1 MPPKQPPPPLN
12 PIETIKQCLTAS
24 SCSVSTVS
32 LLADTLRGAPATT
45 TKTAKT
51 TKTTTTK
58 KTVAAKDA
66 GLPILDRSRLAVE
79 VINTTLRALSD
90 AAKSTDPKSEAVPV
104 KAKAST
110 GRAGS
115 KVLQSRSGNSDA
127 ATQDP
132 QDAIDYL
139 AECCSASISFLISV
153 ENAEGVPTMQP
164 LQTENARLSLLTKL
178 LQLGRFE
185 RALEE
190 LKQLKRRLQ
199 VTMGVAVSADL
210 SGDKA
215 SVAKTT
221 GKLSAKTKATG
232 KENGIKNESLS
243 SQDELVMLLEFPDIS
258 VSSAAFPLVI
268 SFQLAVLR
276 CIAGLKR
283 TESIESLVPAFSS
296 PYNPLACIK
305 TLAKSSAPKALSNV
319 SSLSQIMASLS
330 SLSSLDINTA
340 FALQMIH
347 VESLVFL
354 QQLCPEDKKKS
365 LWSVFEKYLATYIKS
380 FQSEESKSKRDRYII
395 VRDAVSRMTK
405 QLNPKD
411 DTTLPLEIYKLVS
424 WAASEANIANECMKL
439 TEEWLL
445 ALQKVGT
452 DADAALIVL
461 CAVRLAVLDLKI
473 LRASQPEKA
482 IPDSS
487 RLDTLEAKIAL
498 AVSGLS
504 TISRGRKPDL
514 ELLLQESGQLRRYS
528 LSLLTSLP
536 GDGRRIIE
544 ALDPVSRANEQRIRR
559 LSDVAFKSVLQFL
572 RKFISMGILPSDQSR
587 ISSILHPAIDTIL
600 STLIWG
606 FEPEIQESWN
616 NAEDLLAECS
626 AAAKAL
632 EKAIPGYTDTSYE
645 KISNV
650 YYQLCLLYRKVP
662 GAEIQATRALRR
674 SVSIMDD
681 RSPPELQAASVAR
694 KYQILGST
702 YFAARD
708 YPRASHAFLLSLQT
722 VAKTGLLENLSTS
735 IISGEPISRLIAA
748 GDKDTVMLSTVI
760 TGLVKICMK
769 PHNVD
774 TSFPS
779 LRFDFDPPLSPS
791 SRGLLLEWS
800 LLLTLDSIED
810 DGAVV
815 RVVAERLLDIY
826 ELEEMPIR
834 RSRVVAELVGLSVD
848 RPEMLNPEVVRG
860 LVEEVWDW
868 ATGVQAGDYDEDAR
882 MAQWRDDTVASCGVG
897 LGLLIWGEDSGKEM
911 VCRGF
916 QLWEDI
922 VRKAESWEM
931 VREKIEDPQK
941 VIRRLEMAQEFWD
954 MKGETDLRVATLEL
968 LLEFRK
974 LEQPVD
980 INALTSTYTRLG
992 LLYLRLGFSGKSGIA
1007 ILKAQSLI
1015 SKHPDLIT
1023 TVTRLEWHLAY
1034 TEYLVSIGNLDK
1046 GVKYFEEANALAAK
1060 DEELAGAKASGA
1072 KIAKRVMVNRMV
1084 ADAAYVT
1091 SLIAFEKGNAN
1102 ESLIHARRCVRLNS
1116 RAWAGLEN
1124 LGSRIPGVLPIDPS
1138 ALPPSSGGPGP
1149 QQHTTTHEA
1158 LNLPLLWPLVSS
1170 LHLGYLQTAFIY
1182 RHLGMIRESIYFV
1195 QQALKT
1201 VEAVDAKRTIQ
1212 RTKLL
1217 LADLKIRCGEVEE
1230 GGKMLEEIGHIEDAR
1245 ARAVWE
1251 VAKGNLER
1259 LRGNWEEE
1267 LEAYKRAE
1275 KAVDEVIAQVAGPGV
1290 VMNGTEEVTEKLEKL
1305 EVTEG
1310 RAKTP
1315 TRRARTPTRK
1325 TTKSPAR
1332 GKSAAAV
1339 AAAAPVPAK
1348 ATASSVE
1355 AECTILL
1362 KQKGD
1367 IQRLIA
1373 RAQALR
1379 DQTDTAALTLE
1390 ASSKLP
1396 AGNQEVISQG
1406 LVEAMNYFQKAF
1418 SLVSSDP
1425 VFSSLQESTISL
1437 PSIAL
1442 EIARASLA
1450 PSPVKPTKGGRKQA
1464 VKKTMA
1470 FIEVLEQARDCL
1482 LRVHGKAMRSG
1493 SSTTVPKVA
1502 SLLTSTIILL
1512 SAMTDL
1518 KGRGPEHPLFAS
1530 YSLELQK
1537 ALSTQREKQVVEA
1550 EKLGSI
1556 LPETLQWPE
1565 LGSSKNSASSSAYVD
1580 ATPFEFASFRS
1591 EYIDILPRT
1600 WAAVSVTMSENKKEL
1615 YITRFQ
1621 AGQSQLMVRLPLSR
1635 HNNRDEYSDLIEYD
1649 AAIKELRDIIEK
1661 SNQSTHQ
1668 AKYMENKKDRAT
1680 WWTER
1685 QQLDDQLRDLLSGI
1699 EKGWLGGFKG
1709 IFSQYPKN
1717 PKLFSRFQSAFDKTL
1732 SKLPSRRAGK
1742 SKLKKPVDL
1751 DPRILELFI
1760 ALGNPEGQDLDEP
1773 LTDLLFFVIDILQF
1787 HGEGNAYDEI
1797 DLENMILSLTTAL
1810 AAYHEEAS
1818 LFPDQA
1824 TTETDHTILILD
1836 KSVQSLPWESLPCLR
1851 GRSVSRLPSLAALR
1865 SRILHMNPTIP
1876 GPQSRPGYYINRHL
1890 GGYILN
1896 PDNDL
1901 TNTLKTFSAPLS
1913 SLPGNWTRIIS
1924 RAPTESEFRDILL
1937 TTDLLLYFGHGSGA
1951 HYIPAKTIRKLDRC
1965 AVACIMGCSSGQL
1978 KEAGE
1983 FEPYGMVSN
1992 YLVAGA
1998 PAVLANLWDVTDR
2011 DIDRLTEVVFEDWG
2025 LHAEGKRG
2033 RVNVGK
2039 GRSLVEAVAKAR
2051 DVCTMKYLNGAA
2063 PVVYGVPS
2071 Y

>member
-1 MPPKQPPPPLN
+1 M
-12 PIETIKQCLTAS
+12 IASDRVLT
-24 SCSVSTVS
+24 
-32 LLADTLRGAPATT
+32 
-45 TKTAKT
+45 
-51 TKTTTTK
+51 
-58 KTVAAKDA
+58 
-66 GLPILDRSRLAVE
+66 
-79 VINTTLRALSD
+79 
-90 AAKSTDPKSEAVPV
+90 
-104 KAKAST
+104 
-110 GRAGS
+110 
-115 KVLQSRSGNSDA
+115 
-127 ATQDP
+127 
-132 QDAIDYL
+132 
-139 AECCSASISFLISV
+139 
-153 ENAEGVPTMQP
+153 
-164 LQTENARLSLLTKL
+164 
-178 LQLGRFE
+178 
-185 RALEE
+185 
-190 LKQLKRRLQ
+190 
-199 VTMGVAVSADL
+199 
-210 SGDKA
+210 
-215 SVAKTT
+215 
-221 GKLSAKTKATG
+221 
-232 KENGIKNESLS
+232 
-243 SQDELVMLLEFPDIS
+243 
-258 VSSAAFPLVI
+258 
-268 SFQLAVLR
+268 
-276 CIAGLKR
+276 
-283 TESIESLVPAFSS
+283 
-296 PYNPLACIK
+296 
-305 TLAKSSAPKALSNV
+305 
-319 SSLSQIMASLS
+319 
-330 SLSSLDINTA
+330 
-340 FALQMIH
+340 
-347 VESLVFL
+347 
-354 QQLCPEDKKKS
+354 
-365 LWSVFEKYLATYIKS
+365 
-380 FQSEESKSKRDRYII
+380 
-395 VRDAVSRMTK
+395 
-405 QLNPKD
+405 D
-411 DTTLPLEIYKLVS
+411 DT
-424 WAASEANIANECMKL
+424 
-439 TEEWLL
+439 
-445 ALQKVGT
+445 Q
-452 DADAALIVL
+452 
-461 CAVRLAVLDLKI
+461 
-473 LRASQPEKA
+473 
-482 IPDSS
+482 
-487 RLDTLEAKIAL
+487 
-498 AVSGLS
+498 
-504 TISRGRKPDL
+504 
-514 ELLLQESGQLRRYS
+514 
-528 LSLLTSLP
+528 
-536 GDGRRIIE
+536 
-544 ALDPVSRANEQRIRR
+544 
-559 LSDVAFKSVLQFL
+559 
-572 RKFISMGILPSDQSR
+572 
-587 ISSILHPAIDTIL
+587 
-600 STLIWG
+600 
-606 FEPEIQESWN
+606 
-616 NAEDLLAECS
+616 
-626 AAAKAL
+626 
-632 EKAIPGYTDTSYE
+632 
-645 KISNV
+645 
-650 YYQLCLLYRKVP
+650 
-662 GAEIQATRALRR
+662 
-674 SVSIMDD
+674 
-681 RSPPELQAASVAR
+681 
-694 KYQILGST
+694 
-702 YFAARD
+702 
-708 YPRASHAFLLSLQT
+708 
-722 VAKTGLLENLSTS
+722 
-735 IISGEPISRLIAA
+735 
-748 GDKDTVMLSTVI
+748 
-760 TGLVKICMK
+760 
-769 PHNVD
+769 
-774 TSFPS
+774 
-779 LRFDFDPPLSPS
+779 
-791 SRGLLLEWS
+791 
-800 LLLTLDSIED
+800 
-810 DGAVV
+810 
-815 RVVAERLLDIY
+815 
-826 ELEEMPIR
+826 
-834 RSRVVAELVGLSVD
+834 
-848 RPEMLNPEVVRG
+848 
-860 LVEEVWDW
+860 
-868 ATGVQAGDYDEDAR
+868 
-882 MAQWRDDTVASCGVG
+882 
-897 LGLLIWGEDSGKEM
+897 
-911 VCRGF
+911 
-916 QLWEDI
+916 
-922 VRKAESWEM
+922 
-931 VREKIEDPQK
+931 
-941 VIRRLEMAQEFWD
+941 
-954 MKGETDLRVATLEL
+954 
-968 LLEFRK
+968 
-974 LEQPVD
+974 
-980 INALTSTYTRLG
+980 
-992 LLYLRLGFSGKSGIA
+992 
-1007 ILKAQSLI
+1007 
-1015 SKHPDLIT
+1015 
-1023 TVTRLEWHLAY
+1023 
-1034 TEYLVSIGNLDK
+1034 
-1046 GVKYFEEANALAAK
+1046 
-1060 DEELAGAKASGA
+1060 
-1072 KIAKRVMVNRMV
+1072 
-1084 ADAAYVT
+1084 
-1091 SLIAFEKGNAN
+1091 GNAN

-1124 LGSRIPGVLPIDPS
+1124 LGSRITGLFPVDPS
-1138 ALPPSSGGPGP
+1138 GLPPSSGGSSP
-1149 QQHTTTHEA
+1149 QQHATTHEA

-1212 RTKLL
+1212 RTRLL

-1230 GGKMLEEIGHIEDAR
+1230 GGKMLEELGQIEDGR

-1267 LEAYKRAE
+1267 LEAYRRAE
-1275 KAVDEVIAQVAGPGV
+1275 KTVEGVIAQVAGAGA

-1310 RAKTP
+1310 KAKTP

-1332 GKSAAAV
+1332 GKAAAAV
-1339 AAAAPVPAK
+1339 AAAPVPAK

-1355 AECTILL
+1355 AECTALL

-1373 RAQALR
+1373 RSQALQ

-1390 ASSKLP
+1390 ESSKLP
-1396 AGNQEVISQG
+1396 AGNQEIISQG

-1464 VKKTMA
+1464 VKKTKA

-1482 LRVHGKAMRSG
+1482 LGVHGKAMRSG

-1502 SLLTSTIILL
+1502 SLLTSTIVLL

-1537 ALSTQREKQVVEA
+1537 ALSTQREKQVVEV

-1565 LGSSKNSASSSAYVD
+1565 LGSANNSASSSASGFACGSAYID

-1591 EYIDILPRT
+1591 EYIDIIPRP

-1621 AGQSQLMVRLPLSR
+1621 AGQSQLMVRLPLNR

-1668 AKYMENKKDRAT
+1668 AKYMENKNDRAT

-1742 SKLKKPVDL
+1742 SKPKKPVDL

-1797 DLENMILSLTTAL
+1797 DLENMILALTAAL
-1810 AAYHEEAS
+1810 AAYHDEAS

-1865 SRILHMNPTIP
+1865 SRILHMHPTIP

-1901 TNTLKTFSAPLS
+1901 TNTLKTFSAPLL
-1913 SLPGNWTRIIS
+1913 SLPGNWTRITS
-1924 RAPTESEFRDILL
+1924 RPPTEAEFRDILL
-1937 TTDLLLYFGHGSGA
+1937 STDLLLYFGHGSGA

-2011 DIDRLTEVVFEDWG
+2011 DIDRFTEVAFDDWG
-2025 LHAEGKRG
+2025 LHGGEGKGGKGGKSRIG
-2033 RVNVGK
+2033 R

-2071 Y
+2071 YFGS